1 LHYEFDGKSYRY
13 AGQTVVPVVVGVPPP
28 LALPFAGDTGVSA
41 TSIDVGRAAII
52 L

>member
-1 LHYEFDGKSYRY
+1 MHYEFDGKSYHY

-28 LALPFAGDTGVSA
+28 LALPFAGDTSVSA
-41 TSIDVGRAAII
+41 PSIHVGCAAII